1 MGHEITST
9 DNMFSVREMPWHGL
23 GDVLMDHPTR
33 EEAQAIA
40 TPWEPIET
48 AVFKKVPVVT
58 AEGELKEEF
67 VEIDGSK
74 GIERSDNG
82 HTLGVVND
90 SFGIITNTEM
100 WDVVE
105 ATGEPIETGGSLD
118 GGKKVWA
125 LVRFEEPIMIKGDP
139 NGATVAFLAFQN
151 GHTGASAFR
160 AQAINTRIV
169 CANTSAAA
177 DAESK
182 RNGFEFKF
190 RHTASVKSRID
201 EAKAAVEMWREGV
214 TVWQNAME
222 ELVKVTVTPEQQE
235 IFVQQFQP
243 MPPEH
248 RITDRVRNNVET
260 ARDELRS
267 ILAGPTSEGISLTA
281 YGLFQAGVEWSQ
293 HYRGTKGADERSRM
307 ESYFK
312 RNMLTDDGLRSATLK
327 LAREVA
333 LA

>member
-23 GDVLMDHPTR
+23 GDVLMEHPTR

-58 AEGELKEEF
+58 ASGELKEEF
-67 VEIDGSK
+67 VEIEGSK

-105 ATGEPIETGGSLD
+105 ATGEPIETGGSLE

-125 LVRFEEPIMIKGDP
+125 LVRFEEPIMVKGDP

-182 RNGFEFKF
+182 KNGYEFKF

-235 IFVQQFQP
+235 LFVQQFQP
-243 MPPEH
+243 MPPAH
-248 RITDRVRNNVET
+248 RITDRVANNVEE
-260 ARDELRS
+260 ARSQLRG